1 MLIENPIEEKEPFL
15 PMTCGQT
22 ELSHLKLMMELILTV
37 CLRNNCITI
46 LFLNYFLYSFTS
58 AINKQ

>member
-1 MLIENPIEEKEPFL
+1 MLIENPVEEKEPFL

-22 ELSHLKLMMELILTV
+22 ELSHLKLIMELILTV
-37 CLRNNCITI
+37 CLSKNCITI
-46 LFLNYFLYSFTS
+46 LFLNYFVYSFTS